1 MEVLDAIEQAIT
13 ELEYK
18 DPVAG
23 ELYKL
28 RPYQQEFLRT
38 KAPHYDHIGT
48 FDEMGV
54 GKTIQLIALD
64 HVRRLQVGDNYGRST
79 GKNKTLVVAP
89 LTGVIDQWVQA
100 FHEWCPWLEVRRVDA
115 KDAKTRGAF
124 LDKEADVYI
133 IHPEGLRLEKD
144 KLKKVKWLHMI
155 FDEVHKI
162 KNRQA
167 KTTKAAKE
175 VGLSARYRSCGTG
188 TPMEN
193 QAHEA
198 WSIFSM
204 YLYPNKAER
213 EKAGLTQWTKKL
225 LNSYWR
231 FYGRFVEYYEDPE
244 TGYHTITGVLNSD
257 EFKRLFGPFY
267 IRRLKSEVIKDL
279 PPKQY
284 TTIEVDLLPKQRR
297 AYDEMKREL
306 IAWVGEREDQPVVA
320 AIAIAQMVR
329 LQQFTLG
336 YGSTEYVTLNKRDG
350 TKERKLKVTLEEPSA
365 KLDALLAILED
376 LGDAQAIVFSTSKQA
391 VDMAA
396 RRLRKAEIP
405 AAVITG
411 DTMQSRRKRNLSDFQ
426 KGEVKVLCMTIRA
439 GGVGMNLQHCSN
451 VIFLDRDWSP
461 AKNQQAEDRSHRLGQ
476 KNPVNII
483 DIVARKTIDQKKDR
497 TIKKKWEWIKEMVG
511 A

>member
-1 MEVLDAIEQAIT
+1 MGMSVSEAIEKA
-13 ELEYK
+13 
-18 DPVAG
+18 VG
-23 ELYKL
+23 ELHFDDPDTGERYFL
-28 RPYQQEFLRT
+28 RPYQREFLET
-38 KAPHYDHIGT
+38 KAKEYDHVGT

-54 GKTIQLIALD
+54 GKTIELIALD
-64 HVRRLQVGDNYGRST
+64 HVRRLQVGA
-79 GKNKTLVVAP
+79 GKHKTLVVAP
-89 LTGVIDQWVQA
+89 LTGVIDQWVLA
-100 FHEWCPWLEVRRVDA
+100 FNQWCPWLKVHRVNA
-115 KDAKTRGAF
+115 KNAKTRGAF
-124 LDKEADVYI
+124 LDTEADVYI

-144 KLKKVKWLHMI
+144 KLAKVKWLHMI

-162 KNRQA
+162 KNRDT
-167 KTTKAAKE
+167 KTTKAAKA
-175 VGLSARYRSCGTG
+175 VGLKARYRSCGTG

-193 QAHEA
+193 NSHEA
-198 WSIFSM
+198 WSIFAN

-213 EKAGLTQWTKKL
+213 DKAGLSTWTKKL

-231 FYGRFVEYYEDPE
+231 FYGRFVDYVEDPE
-244 TGYHTITGVLNSD
+244 TGYHTIIGVRNAD

-284 TTIEVDLLPKQRR
+284 STVEVDLLPKQRR

-306 IAWVGEREDQPVVA
+306 IAWVGANEDQPVVA

-329 LQQFTLG
+329 LQQFALG
-336 YGSTEYVTLNKRDG
+336 YGRTEYVTVNKRDG
-350 TKERKLKVTLEEPSA
+350 SREKQLKVRLEEPSA

-396 RRLRKAEIP
+396 GRLRKAEIP

-411 DTMQSRRKRNLSDFQ
+411 DTMQSRRKRNLADFQ

-461 AKNQQAEDRSHRLGQ
+461 AKNLQAEDRSHRSGQ

-497 TIKKKWEWIKEMVG
+497 TIKNKWSWIKEMVG